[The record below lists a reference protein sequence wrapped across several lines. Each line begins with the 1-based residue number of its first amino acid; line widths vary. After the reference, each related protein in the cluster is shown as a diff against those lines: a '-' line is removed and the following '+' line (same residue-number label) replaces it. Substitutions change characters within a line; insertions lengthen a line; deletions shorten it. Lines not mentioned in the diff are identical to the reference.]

1 MDDQPS
7 VKQTPEQKDSLCEMA
22 NRCQEV
28 SDRLAGHGIIFGI
41 NYQRNVEQPDG
52 SSVDGLEIMRSLG
65 AELATGTTLRRERA
79 NLARWEGL
87 WSSAMVFRADQRTD
101 RSPLR
106 AA

>member
-7 VKQTPEQKDSLCEMA
+7 VKQTPEQKDSLCETA

-65 AELATGTTLRRERA
+65 AELAIMEMMADWYDAKERA
-79 NLARWEGL
+79 SEFSEMGRFMELCDGFQ
-87 WSSAMVFRADQRTD
+87 SGSAN
-101 RSPLR
+101 
-106 AA
+106 